1 MTGSHA
7 LDVAISVRGLTKRYG
22 DVEVLRGIDLEIR
35 RGELLAIVEPNGAG
49 KTTMVE
55 ILERFRGTPL
65 DAAAGLSAKR
75 GRMPHRSAGFH
86 GHARRDDADGSSPR
100 RP

>member
-35 RGELLAIVEPNGAG
+35 RGELLAIVGPNGAG

-55 ILERFRGTPL
+55 ILEGYRLRDRRNG
-65 DAAAGLSAKR
+65 D
-75 GRMPHRSAGFH
+75 RSRRRSGVP
-86 GHARRDDADGSSPR
+86 HARMARGDRDRPADLRAPRSSSSR
-100 RP
+100 